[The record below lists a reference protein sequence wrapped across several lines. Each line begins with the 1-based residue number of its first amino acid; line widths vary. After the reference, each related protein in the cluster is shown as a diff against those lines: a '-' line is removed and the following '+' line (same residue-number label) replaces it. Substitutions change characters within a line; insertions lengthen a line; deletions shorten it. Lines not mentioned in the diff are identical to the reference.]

1 MRPEPK
7 RDYRQPR
14 LAFEKKELWE
24 KLPPSSRVRCREL
37 IVELLRAV
45 VLVRRAPRREHE
57 RED

>member
-24 KLPPSSRVRCREL
+24 KLPPSSRVRCCDL
-37 IVELLRAV
+37 IVELL
-45 VLVRRAPRREHE
+45 
-57 RED
+57 